1 MSDSTPKIPAWLGRT
16 ANQLM
21 ELAEDLFAP
30 GSGAKKKQ
38 WVKDALKQAM
48 RAVDVPLVP
57 EWLET
62 PLEDAIVEV
71 VIETIWSISFA
82 RRNKV
87 GTRLTFRGLPDETE
101 VAAVRE

>member
-1 MSDSTPKIPAWLGRT
+1 MSDSPKIPTWLGRT

-30 GSGAKKKQ
+30 GSAKKKQ
-38 WVKDALKQAM
+38 WVKDALKQAL

-57 EWLET
+57 DWLET
-62 PLEDAIVEV
+62 PLENAILEV

-82 RRNKV
+82 NRNKI
-87 GTRLTFRGLPDETE
+87 GTRLTFRGLPYETE